1 MGIDFEDTTERDGRL
16 DEILGS
22 YFEAVAS
29 GQTPDR
35 AALMEQHPDLASQ
48 LAAFFSDQERM
59 HEIVGPARPAVPV
72 GRRDPASA
80 NGTSDSRGQASG
92 RVVEIG
98 SSQGVDP
105 GITLPFLGTLARG
118 RFARTQVLSWTA
130 GAGEDPESPGA
141 GCVLGEYLLLERIGT
156 GGMGTVYRARRPPPR
171 PGRRPESDP
180 GRQIRHAA
188 RRAPLPQEAD

>member
-1 MGIDFEDTTERDGRL
+1 MGIDFEDTTERDGGL

-59 HEIVGPARPAVPV
+59 HEIVEAGQAGCACRTAW
-72 GRRDPASA
+72 DPASA
-80 NGTSDSRGQASG
+80 NGASDPRGQASG

-98 SSQGVDP
+98 SS
-105 GITLPFLGTLARG
+105 
-118 RFARTQVLSWTA
+118 
-130 GAGEDPESPGA
+130 
-141 GCVLGEYLLLERIGT
+141 
-156 GGMGTVYRARRPPPR
+156 
-171 PGRRPESDP
+171 
-180 GRQIRHAA
+180 
-188 RRAPLPQEAD
+188 